1 MSAIEKQA
9 ELQLSP
15 SFTLTTKGLRI
26 SGSPTYEEW
35 ASVGETLRFLE
46 SSIQFALGDWI
57 RYGEHCWGEM
67 YAQAIQE
74 TGKDAGTLRDYVWVA
89 SAVDL
94 SSRNDNLTFSH
105 HKAVASLRLDNGA
118 PDIAKQRHYLELA
131 DEEDYPVSTL
141 RRVIK
146 QDKQAGIEIVI
157 PVKIFDKVTAVITN
171 GDDVTFTCD
180 AIIDPQARYRVV
192 VYEV

>member
-15 SFTLTTKGLRI
+15 SFTLTTKGLLI
-26 SGSPTYEEW
+26 KGSPTYEEW

-94 SSRNDNLTFSH
+94 SLRDDNLTFSH

-131 DEEDYPVSTL
+131 AEEDYPVSTL

-146 QDKQAGIEIVI
+146 EDKQAGNEVTI
-157 PVKIFDKVTAVITN
+157 PVKIFDKVVPIRRRGDAVI
-171 GDDVTFTCD
+171 FICD
-180 AIIDPQARYRVV
+180 AVMETKRRYRVV